1 MDIPRAV
8 GQKLLIAFQG
18 REGLPSGIIRSFK
31 SCHPGGI
38 TLFRSLNMGTPQQ
51 IRSLTDS
58 LQRLAR
64 ELDLPPLLIAT
75 DQEGGQ
81 LMAVGEGTPLPG
93 NMALGATRS
102 RELARKAGEV
112 LGRELSALGINV
124 DYAPCADVNVNPENP
139 VVGTRSFG
147 EDPQLVADLT
157 AAMIEGIQSQGVAA
171 TVKHFPG
178 HGDTASDSHHG
189 PGTVPHSLERLHA
202 VELPPFK
209 AALGADTKLVMTA
222 HLGIP
227 SIDGP
232 GAPPATLSPNIINGL
247 LRRDLGFDGVVV
259 TDALDMHAI
268 RQGELLR
275 EDALRAAKA
284 GADLLLVTSEPLDQT
299 RVYEALVKGVQTG
312 QLTVE
317 ELRASV
323 ARITRLKT
331 WLSEHGTRPDL
342 SVIRSAEHLRVA
354 DEIADGSITL
364 VRDHARLLPLRLD
377 EDKRIAVIVPTPQDL
392 TPADTSSY
400 VQPRLADFVREY
412 HARTDGFNIP
422 YAPDEQE
429 VASMLER
436 VRGYDVVIAGTIN
449 AFAEEKQAEFI
460 RQLLRTGKPVVIVGM
475 RLPYDLA
482 AFPQASTFLCTYGI
496 LEPSMRAAAKVL
508 FGLGGMKGRLPVS
521 IPGLYEAGHSAWEKD
536 RGG

>member
-1 MDIPRAV
+1 MDIERLV
-8 GQKLLIAFQG
+8 GQKLLFAFQG
-18 REGLPSGIIRSFK
+18 REAPSPKIIAAFEKYR
-31 SCHPGGI
+31 PGGV
-38 TLFRSLNMGTPQQ
+38 TLFRSMNMGTVAQLKE
-51 IRSLTDS
+51 LTAS
-58 LQRLAR
+58 LQQLAR
-64 ELDLPPLLIAT
+64 RLEMPSLLIAT

-81 LMAVGEGTPLPG
+81 LMAIGDGTPLPG

-102 RELARKAGEV
+102 RELARMAGKV

-124 DYAPCADVNVNPENP
+124 DYAPCADVNVNSKNP

-147 EDPQLVADLT
+147 EDPALVADLT

-209 AALGADTKLVMTA
+209 AALGADVKLVMTA

-227 SIDGP
+227 SIDGAN
-232 GAPPATLSPNIINGL
+232 APPATLSPNVINGL
-247 LRRDLGFDGVVV
+247 LRRDLGFEGVVV
-259 TDALDMHAI
+259 TDALDMRAI

-284 GADLLLVTSEPLDQT
+284 GADLLLVTSDPLDQA
-299 RVYEALVKGVQTG
+299 RVYEALVNGVQTG
-312 QLTVE
+312 QLTMD
-317 ELRASV
+317 ELQASV
-323 ARITRLKT
+323 ARITRLKA
-331 WLSEHGTRPDL
+331 WLSENATQADL
-342 SVIRSAEHLRVA
+342 SVVRSDAHLKVA
-354 DEIADGSITL
+354 DEIAEASITL
-364 VRDHARLLPLRLD
+364 VRDHAMLLPLRLD

-412 HARTDGFNIP
+412 HARTDEFNIS
-422 YAPDEQE
+422 YAPDERE
-429 VASMLER
+429 VALMLER
-436 VRGYDVVIAGTIN
+436 MRGYDVIVAGTLN
-449 AFAEEKQAEFI
+449 AYAEEKQAEFI
-460 RQLLRTGKPVVIVGM
+460 RQLLRSGKTVVTLAM

-482 AFPQASTFLCTYGI
+482 AFPQASTFLCTYSI
-496 LEPSMRAAAKVL
+496 LEPSMRAAARAL
-508 FGLGGMKGRLPVS
+508 FGFGEAKGRLPVS
-521 IPGLYEAGHSAWEKD
+521 IPGLYESGHSSWGK
-536 RGG
+536 